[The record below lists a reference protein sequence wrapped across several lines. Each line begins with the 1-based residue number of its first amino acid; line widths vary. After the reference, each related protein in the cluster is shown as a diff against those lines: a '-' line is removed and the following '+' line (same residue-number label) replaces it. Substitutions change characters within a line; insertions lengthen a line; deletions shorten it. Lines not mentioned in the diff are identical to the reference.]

1 MPPPSDASPGHPQ
14 GQYAAAAVPIGPPP
28 PVAMPQP
35 GAPVAPRLDPL
46 PPTDEEP
53 SPVDDEEDIELA
65 LAISQSEMFQR
76 QQEEMKMSNQED
88 EDLAKAV
95 AESLQTAGRSQHL
108 FGGESSSMA
117 TSQTSN
123 SQIPILEKKYVEPSP
138 IKSQLNMPQDD
149 SVLPSHAPAVPQSLS
164 SSYIVEDDLDF
175 GLANHRKWQ
184 IPAAPSSSQEGPS
197 NGKGRLPG
205 SPVSTKDVL
214 PTTALS
220 GYSSETSLSR
230 ASTTHGLD
238 RSDSLPKYGR
248 LYKTQTERL
257 SSSIAAMESLQQT
270 ESDESRLVFDDA
282 AYARQIAVDE
292 EDDLCRRIEEKGR
305 MEAERQKQAES
316 ERLPQYTSD
325 GLLSPDTEVSSSS
338 QRLSQVNETAPPP
351 PAPVASSRPRAVS
364 SSEAVRH
371 NSSLPFPL
379 NQPNYDSRPL
389 EMPTVSSSSSI
400 SPSVRSS
407 QAPSDRPSPPYG
419 NLPHSNSFP
428 SATAGPSEP
437 SQPSQQASASA
448 VNHNRFIDRE
458 LLTGV
463 CKLFFSVS
471 FFLGTDISAAVGFK
485 PPILSNR
492 LVAMEDPMPNI
503 ISLPATRCPPLHLQA
518 PNWRHMLRLLARL
531 SNSRIEATVEA
542 LSDSKTELKLRT
554 VVQFVK
560 VRL

>member
-1 MPPPSDASPGHPQ
+1 
-14 GQYAAAAVPIGPPP
+14 
-28 PVAMPQP
+28 MPQP
-35 GAPVAPRLDPL
+35 AAPVAPRLDPL

-53 SPVDDEEDIELA
+53 SPVDDEDEIELA
-65 LAISQSEMFQR
+65 LAISQSEMLQK
-76 QQEEMKMSNQED
+76 QQEELKMSNQED
-88 EDLAKAV
+88 EDLAKAL
-95 AESLQTAGRSQHL
+95 AESLQTAGRSLHL

-117 TSQTSN
+117 TSSN
-123 SQIPILEKKYVEPSP
+123 SQTSKPQKPIPEKRQLSP
-138 IKSQLNMPQDD
+138 MQSHVNVPPQDD
-149 SVLPSHAPAVPQSLS
+149 SDLVLPSHAPTVPQSLP

-197 NGKGRLPG
+197 NGKGRMPG
-205 SPVSTKDVL
+205 SPVSTKDV
-214 PTTALS
+214 PPAAAPS

-270 ESDESRLVFDDA
+270 ETDESRLVFDDA
-282 AYARQIAVDE
+282 AYARQIAADE
-292 EDDLCRRIEEKGR
+292 EDDLRRRIEEKGR
-305 MEAERQKQAES
+305 MEAER
-316 ERLPQYTSD
+316 LPQYTSE
-325 GLLSPDTEVSSSS
+325 GLLSPDSELPSSS
-338 QRLSQVNETAPPP
+338 QRLSQVDETPETPPP
-351 PAPVASSRPRAVS
+351 PAPVASTRPRAVS

-371 NSSLPFPL
+371 HSSLPFPL
-379 NQPNYDSRPL
+379 NQPNYDTRPQ
-389 EMPTVSSSSSI
+389 MSTASSSPSI
-400 SPSVRSS
+400 SPSVVSS
-407 QAPSDRPSPPYG
+407 QTVPSDEPSPPYG
-419 NLPHSNSFP
+419 NRPHANSFP

-463 CKLFFSVS
+463 CKIFFFSS
-471 FFLGTDISAAVGFK
+471 FFLGTDMFAAIGFK
-485 PPILSNR
+485 APMLSNR

-518 PNWRHMLRLLARL
+518 PNWRHMLSLLARL

-542 LSDSKTELKLRT
+542 LSVSKRELKLRT